1 MCPGIARAR
10 ISCPFHWGHHANLKQ
25 PFDLTD
31 NTSIAAATDV
41 ANEPLHVGFS
51 GLLGLSLPNNS
62 IIAQLVPPG
71 TTDTPDGASVLANLF
86 GEPNAPTNRSFAI
99 SLSRPGF
106 DNRNMSWHAWPSKLA
121 LGTQIPEVIDALAAL
136 RISSSTTT
144 RRSPPLHTVRQGDGN
159 TQHPSQLTWA
169 QVLSTTSGYLHW
181 RTQISEIIVT
191 DDQGIERSVSLSRS
205 LVDGGRSSLWP
216 VAVLDTGGSNIL
228 MRSDLANGLYGAI
241 GIGPASDGMCKR
253 HHFNL
258 YRSVYNPLADYI
270 PCKTPI
276 TVSITIGQIRLPL
289 HPIDMSQPPVND
301 PSSTSCVGTIQ
312 ADPSIDQGKLPGDII
327 LGVPFLRNVYVVHDL
342 GSGDGTSRAPRFGVA
357 SLTNATLAATEFQNV
372 RVKNLNPDGSF
383 PGSDGNSLEQPTGD
397 GMKTALKIGV
407 SILCFVV
414 VCGVL
419 FAVLRWSMRRRLRQ
433 ERRFAEKS
441 DHAGLGSAANSYR
454 VLLLANGGA
463 NKHVKT
469 QDKRGLFQRL
479 FARKGYH
486 PADNGATME
495 LTEDELRMRR
505 FEEYK
510 RRQAQEER
518 DSIWSQ
524 STRVRDTLVE
534 DDRGF
539 GHKVGWSVDEFGNP
553 LLDEQRGRKMKDETS
568 SNSSGRSRTLSPGTV
583 AAERTLM
590 GHGHS
595 SRDREQLNMT
605 GLNLKLDVSQATFTP
620 VDQPTRTLGHA
631 RMPLAVEP
639 TLSPLTEA
647 ADSQLVT
654 PVSTALQHSVLSY
667 PDVRRSTSPEERVG
681 VDNTPDPNFNRFPTP
696 MGLATRLTAMPSATT
711 TTLLPPASPLSSLRG
726 PRPILPS
733 RNPYRSS
740 SCAPPESKSQ
750 VDGSATS
757 SNPLA
762 TLPQSPNVTP
772 GGHGSAA
779 PPGFYTYM
787 GASSDPSPIPSVPGP
802 WIVASPI
809 PAPSTPT
816 TPHPLTPHSVQP
828 AARPL
833 AHGRLPPGAAPP
845 MTRQQSIELLS
856 PTDFHSSDS
865 NMRLPSSRAFSPPSN
880 SPPVDVGPIR
890 TDPATFIP
898 FVSSPDAWVPPS
910 IVTGVSTI
918 GAATV
923 NAVLLPTSIPPRAS
937 SEESIGNLAVAP
949 GDTSS
954 SNLATP
960 VTSPPSSSTF
970 PEDGHYADPPGQR
983 W

>member
-1 MCPGIARAR
+1 MQPRAFAVP
-10 ISCPFHWGHHANLKQ
+10 STANSKQ
-25 PFDLTD
+25 PFERSFSLTRPP
-31 NTSIAAATDV
+31 SIAAATDV

-51 GLLGLSLPNNS
+51 GLLGLSLPKNS
-62 IIAQLVPPG
+62 IIAQLVPPV
-71 TTDTPDGASVLANLF
+71 TTDAPDGASVLANLF
-86 GEPNAPTNRSFAI
+86 GQPNAPTNHSFAI

-121 LGTQIPEVIDALAAL
+121 LGTQIPEVINALAAL
-136 RISSSTTT
+136 RTSSSTTT
-144 RRSPPLHTVRQGDGN
+144 RSSPPLHAVRQGGGN
-159 TQHPSQLTWA
+159 THDPSQLAWA
-169 QVLSTTSGYLHW
+169 QILSTTSGYLHW

-191 DDQGIERSVSLSRS
+191 DDQGIERSISLSRS

-241 GIGPASDGMCKR
+241 GIGPASDGMCER
-253 HHFNL
+253 HHFDL
-258 YRSVYNPLADYI
+258 YRSVYNPLTDYI

-276 TVSITIGQIRLPL
+276 TVSITIGQLRLPL
-289 HPIDMSQPPVND
+289 HPIDMSQPPAND

-342 GSGDGTSRAPRFGVA
+342 GSGDGTNRAPRFGIA

-372 RVKNLNPDGSF
+372 RVRNLNPDGSSH
-383 PGSDGNSLEQPTGD
+383 GSSGNSPEQPTGD

-407 SILCFVV
+407 SILCFIV

-433 ERRFAEKS
+433 ERRFAEKF
-441 DHAGLGSAANSYR
+441 DHAGLGSATNSYR

-486 PADNGATME
+486 SADNGATME
-495 LTEDELRMRR
+495 LTEDELRMQR

-534 DDRGF
+534 DDHGF

-553 LLDEQRGRKMKDETS
+553 LYPLDEQRGRRMKDETS
-568 SNSSGRSRTLSPGTV
+568 SNSSARSRTLSPGTV

-595 SRDREQLNMT
+595 SRDREELNMT

-620 VDQPTRTLGHA
+620 VDQPTRTLGHV

-667 PDVRRSTSPEERVG
+667 PDVRRSASPEERVG
-681 VDNTPDPNFNRFPTP
+681 VGDTPDPYFNPFPTP
-696 MGLATRLTAMPSATT
+696 MGLAARPAQKSAMASATST
-711 TTLLPPASPLSSLRG
+711 KQLPPAPPLSPLRG
-726 PRPILPS
+726 PRPLLPS

-740 SCAPPESKSQ
+740 SRAPPETKSQ
-750 VDGSATS
+750 STKVNGSATS
-757 SNPLA
+757 SSNPLV

-772 GGHGSAA
+772 GSHGPAA

-787 GASSDPSPIPSVPGP
+787 GASSGPSPIPSVPEP
-802 WIVASPI
+802 WVVASPT
-809 PAPSTPT
+809 PAPSTST
-816 TPHPLTPHSVQP
+816 TPQSLPPRP
-828 AARPL
+828 AARAL

-845 MTRQQSIELLS
+845 MTRYQSIELLS
-856 PTDFHSSDS
+856 PTESQSSGS
-865 NMRLPSSRAFSPPSN
+865 NMRLLSSRAFSTRPN

-890 TDPATFIP
+890 TAT
-898 FVSSPDAWVPPS
+898 FVSSPDVWVPPP

-918 GAATV
+918 GAANV
-923 NAVLLPTSIPPRAS
+923 YAELLPVSIPPRAS
-937 SEESIGNLAVAP
+937 SEESIGNVAVVP
-949 GDTSS
+949 GDRSS
-954 SNLATP
+954 SNPATP

-970 PEDGHYADPPGQR
+970 LEDGHSADPPVQR